1 MRLTGRALLV
11 LDVLIVEALVFG
23 LTIFLTDASAPG
35 RLVVWAAM
43 AMLPFA
49 TFGVLRAR
57 QRTS

>member
-1 MRLTGRALLV
+1 MRPTGRALAVIDLV
-11 LDVLIVEALVFG
+11 IIEVLAFG

-35 RLVVWAAM
+35 RLLVWAAM

-57 QRTS
+57 ARS

>member
-23 LTIFLTDASAPG
+23 LTIFLTYARSPE

-43 AMLPFA
+43 VALPVLA
-49 TFGVLRAR
+49 LGVARSRRA
-57 QRTS
+57 